1 MNLTQILGLNSG
13 FKMPA
18 MENFLAF
25 DLDKDGLISFE
36 EALLTTDNITAVEG
50 FKEVDVDK
58 DGFVHPGEFDL
69 SLNT

>member
-1 MNLTQILGLNSG
+1 MHLVDL
-13 FKMPA
+13 PA